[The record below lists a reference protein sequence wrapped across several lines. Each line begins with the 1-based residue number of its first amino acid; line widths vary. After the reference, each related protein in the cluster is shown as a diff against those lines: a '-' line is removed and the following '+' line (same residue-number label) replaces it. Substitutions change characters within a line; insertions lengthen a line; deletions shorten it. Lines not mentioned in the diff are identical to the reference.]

1 MNPTTEV
8 DGFYNMPIRNLP
20 NGLRSRRYHT
30 YCRKSFSGL
39 RTRTIN
45 TQRFALP
52 ITAGKQISL
61 VFSPNKS
68 VQSPPRSSTQI
79 LKDAHKAINEQQ
91 FLEASDLGRADFA
104 VSIIQ

>member
-1 MNPTTEV
+1 MNPTTEA

-20 NGLRSRRYHT
+20 NGLRSRRFHT
-30 YCRKSFSGL
+30 YFRKTLAGV

-52 ITAGKQISL
+52 ITAGKQTSL
-61 VFSPNKS
+61 VFSPNKRLLT
-68 VQSPPRSSTQI
+68 PPKSSTQI
-79 LKDAHKAINEQQ
+79 IKDAHNSISEQQ
-91 FLEASDLGRADFA
+91 FLEASELGRADFA